1 MASIEEVESSFEG
14 TNIVGIKRCGVL
26 GGLDE
31 REDPKQRIEEGG
43 WVLCVC
49 ECVHVRRGDG
59 VR

>member
-1 MASIEEVESSFEG
+1 MQI
-14 TNIVGIKRCGVL
+14 VL